1 MVTFTDRLKFYRT
14 EAKLSQKELA
24 EKVGISFAAYNK
36 YETKGYEPKIEIL
49 VKLAYAL
56 NCSVN
61 DLVGY
66 IPPAKTPESML
77 ADSDIQYIYNNGI
90 YSLNYDAN
98 DKSKVID
105 IKEDF
110 FMIALSKAWEEYNNK
125 CVKIQHRL
133 IKIFP
138 DFLYNVLEEYLLL
151 SLKTGKTI
159 CNADQISDFILFRHE
174 TKNNNKQK

>member
-1 MVTFTDRLKFYRT
+1 MFTFADRLKYFRT
-14 EAKLSQKELA
+14 KAKLSQKELA
-24 EKVGISFAAYNK
+24 EIVGITFAAYNK
-36 YETKGYEPKIEIL
+36 YETKCAEPKIDIL

-77 ADSDIQYIYNNGI
+77 ADSGILYSHNNGL

-98 DKSKVID
+98 DKNKVID
-105 IKEDF
+105 IKDDF
-110 FMIALSKAWEEYNNK
+110 FIIALTKAWEEYNNK
-125 CVKIQHRL
+125 CVKVQHGL
-133 IKIFP
+133 IKMFP

-151 SLKTGKTI
+151 SLKTGKTF

-174 TKNNNKQK
+174 IKNSTKQK